1 MQTIWIIT
9 AMKEEADLIIE
20 KYNLKEVNKK
30 WTLTIFHW
38 TLWEKN
44 LVLLLWW
51 IGKIQASFSTTH
63 LLENYK
69 IDYLVNIWIAGNIS
83 KKIVNIGDVILP
95 TKFFQH
101 DMYLPFWWEHLN
113 YAKAEIELSLSA
125 FQASF
130 PLVKGKESGFK
141 IHNNLKCLTWD
152 QFIDDEE
159 IIENLSKTLD
169 WNLVEMEAFA
179 ILSIARNYWILDK
192 CIVIKWISD
201 WANNKAIHAHMSN
214 LEVAMKN
221 SIVVLDEILKKV

>member
-20 KYNLKEVNKK
+20 KYSLKEVNKK

-44 LVLLLWW
+44 LVLLLGW
-51 IGKIQASFSTTH
+51 IWKIQAAFSTTH

-69 IDYLVNIWIAGNIS
+69 IDHLINIWIAGNIS
-83 KKIVNIGDVILP
+83 KDKINIWDVILP
-95 TKFFQH
+95 TKFIQH
-101 DMYLPFWWEHLN
+101 DMYLPFWGEHLN
-113 YAKAEIELSLSA
+113 YAKKEITLST
-125 FQASF
+125 FQASLSF
-130 PLVKGKESGFK
+130 QEKEIKFK
-141 IHNNLKCLTWD
+141 IHNNLTCLTWD

-159 IIENLSKTLD
+159 IIENLAETLD

-179 ILSIARNYWILDK
+179 ILSVARNYDILEK

-201 WANNKAIHAHMSN
+201 WANNEAIDAHMSN
-214 LEVAMKN
+214 LEIAMKN